1 MDKRIPVVEEELQ
14 VDRRVVETGRVRIGK
29 RIHEDSIDVELPT
42 GHEDVEVRR
51 VAVNRPVDAPVATR
65 QDGDTLIVPVH
76 EEVTVLTRQ
85 LVLAEEIHITRRR
98 RTTQATQRVTL
109 RREQVSVER
118 EPAPGSTA
126 GAHAPAP
133 GQPPE

>member
-14 VDRRVVETGRVRIGK
+14 VDRRVVETGRVRVAK
-29 RIHEDSIDVELPT
+29 RIHEDTVDVELPSE
-42 GHEDVEVRR
+42 HEDVEVRR

-118 EPAPGSTA
+118 EPAPDSTA